1 MIVQTLSKNQ
11 LKQMRAIFRVR
22 GRKSDCSKQTGL
34 SRSTIDNVLRHG
46 TGWDV
51 TIAKIGAYVSLRAN
65 GWQTANNL
73 LTIKSKNNE

>member
-11 LKQMRAIFRVR
+11 IQRLRAIFRVR

-51 TIAKIGAYVSLRAN
+51 TIAKI
-65 GWQTANNL
+65 NNY
-73 LTIKSKNNE
+73 IRPRISVGKGNQIIY